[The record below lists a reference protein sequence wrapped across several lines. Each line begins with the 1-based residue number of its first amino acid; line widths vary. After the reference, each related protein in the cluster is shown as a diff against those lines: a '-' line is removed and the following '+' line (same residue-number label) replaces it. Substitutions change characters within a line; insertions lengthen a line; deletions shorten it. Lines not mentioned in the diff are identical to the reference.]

1 MPEREMMNRAWRN
14 QIWQSPEEVGGGGG
28 GNKGTMLGVTI
39 YGRIWRKNAE
49 KNRRKRWR
57 VA

>member
-28 GNKGTMLGVTI
+28 G
-39 YGRIWRKNAE
+39 AE
-49 KNRRKRWR
+49 TKELCL
-57 VA
+57 V